1 MMPDNEISPVMLLGP
16 KRAISGPMEPPRS
29 NRIIADNWRGLYGSD
44 LFSSIWRLVA
54 MLVAIEALSSPFETA
69 NLRENI
75 GILTGQYGGSDGC
88 TLDDGTARH

>member
-29 NRIIADNWRGLYGSD
+29 NRIIADDWRGLYGSD

-54 MLVAIEALSSPFETA
+54 IEALFWPPRNRNF
-69 NLRENI
+69 
-75 GILTGQYGGSDGC
+75 
-88 TLDDGTARH
+88 ARKNRDSRGF

>member
-29 NRIIADNWRGLYGSD
+29 NRIIADDWRGLYGSD

-54 MLVAIEALSSPFETA
+54 IDALFWPLRNRNFPQKYRDSPGF
-69 NLRENI
+69 
-75 GILTGQYGGSDGC
+75 
-88 TLDDGTARH
+88 